1 MESSTNLK
9 PEDVSCSPSI
19 STEPLLSIPTQTS
32 SIVPSSIAA
41 PLSPPPTPSPRTVP
55 VSTVRLVVKPQARDL
70 LFKLVVTLAY
80 PQQ

>member
-9 PEDVSCSPSI
+9 PENVSCSSSI
-19 STEPLLSIPTQTS
+19 STEPLSSTPTQTS